1 MVVHSPWTIIRKIN
15 EGFQYVETLSD
26 ETAKYNIGFIF
37 PYKDIIAKIK
47 TCHYINMID
56 D

>member
-26 ETAKYNIGFIF
+26 ETAKYNYGFIF
-37 PYKDIIAKIK
+37 PYKDIIEKIE
-47 TCHYINMID
+47 TGHYINMID